1 MARSNSISYLLI
13 STHPTLPQNIP
24 NTQGQI
30 LTLILYQ
37 ILQERNR
44 SSCSTPLNLKRAV
57 VKTTPKTTILTLKRL
72 PLSPPRFL
80 IFLEAVCS
88 QCANWG
94 YSLPSPHSQILL
106 WIRTR
111 KFGSN
116 WSMLKRERSIRL
128 QKISLPP
135 RSLPISMLIE
145 LTTKNCSCF
154 GVTSVL

>member
-88 QCANWG
+88 QCIRG
-94 YSLPSPHSQILL
+94 IHSHRPIL
-106 WIRTR
+106 RSCC
-111 KFGSN
+111 GSGHEN
-116 WSMLKRERSIRL
+116 SARIGPCLRGRGRFDFKRLVCRRVAC
-128 QKISLPP
+128 PF
-135 RSLPISMLIE
+135 R
-145 LTTKNCSCF
+145 C
-154 GVTSVL
+154 